1 MTTDTPARLL
11 QLLSLLQTP
20 REWPGG
26 ELADR
31 LGVSRRTVRR
41 DIERLRDL
49 GYPVQASM
57 GADGG
62 YRLVAGKAMPPLVLD
77 DEEAVAIAVG
87 LRAGAGHA
95 LEGVDEASV
104 RALAKLEQVLPGRLR
119 HRVSTLQAATT
130 PLTSGDGA
138 TIAPETLTVMASA
151 VAGNERL
158 RFSYRAADGTESRR
172 LTEPHRLVSTG
183 RRWYLV
189 AYDLDRA
196 DWRTFRVDRV
206 GDPFATG
213 ARFAPRELPTGSAAE
228 FLRRSMYRAQ
238 ESYEAVVT
246 FAAPPAKVTAR
257 LPHWVGAPEPLADGR
272 CRLRATV
279 NDPKDWLA
287 VRLAMTGLPFTVEAP
302 PELAEATRAL
312 GARLMEAGGGLGTG
326 GAQGTAGTGSPRGTG
341 SAQGTAGTGDAGDAG
356 SAAGAPGPTA
366 AAGTANAGS
375 AADATCP
382 AGTEG
387 AGHAESPAGAPGPTA
402 AAGTAKAGSAGGT
415 ASAGTADAAGA
426 ADAAE

>member
-41 DIERLRDL
+41 DIDRLREL
-49 GYPVQASM
+49 GYPVQATM

-119 HRVSTLQAATT
+119 HRVNTLQAATT

-138 TIAPETLTVMASA
+138 TIAPETLTVMAST
-151 VAGNERL
+151 VAGHERL
-158 RFSYRAADGTESRR
+158 RFAYRAADGTESRR
-172 LTEPHRLVSTG
+172 VTEPYRLVSTG

-206 GDPFATG
+206 SDPFATG

-228 FLRRSMYRAQ
+228 FLRRSMHRVR
-238 ESYEAVVT
+238 ESYEMVVT
-246 FAAPPAKVTAR
+246 FAAPAGAVAAR
-257 LPHWVGAPEPLADGR
+257 LPGWLGPPEPLDEDS

-279 NDPKDWLA
+279 SDAKDWMA
-287 VRLAMTGLPFTVEAP
+287 VRLAMLGHEFTVQEPAELVEAVR
-302 PELAEATRAL
+302 EL
-312 GARLMEAGGGLGTG
+312 GARMSRAAPATPAPAPHEADK
-326 GAQGTAGTGSPRGTG
+326 
-341 SAQGTAGTGDAGDAG
+341 TGDASD
-356 SAAGAPGPTA
+356 GARPSGP
-366 AAGTANAGS
+366 S
-375 AADATCP
+375 
-382 AGTEG
+382 
-387 AGHAESPAGAPGPTA
+387 
-402 AAGTAKAGSAGGT
+402 
-415 ASAGTADAAGA
+415 
-426 ADAAE
+426 

>member
-31 LGVSRRTVRR
+31 LGVSRRTIRR
-41 DIERLRDL
+41 DIDRLREL
-49 GYPVQASM
+49 GYPVQATM

-104 RALAKLEQVLPGRLR
+104 RALAKLEQVLPARLR

-130 PLTSGDGA
+130 PLTSGDGP
-138 TIAPETLTVMASA
+138 TIAPETLTVMAST
-151 VAGNERL
+151 VAGRERL
-158 RFSYRAADGTESRR
+158 RFAYRAADGTGSRR
-172 LTEPHRLVSTG
+172 VTEPYRLVSTG

-206 GDPFATG
+206 SEPFATG
-213 ARFAPRELPTGSAAE
+213 ARFTPRELPTGSAAE
-228 FLRRSMYRAQ
+228 YLRRSMHRAQ
-238 ESYEAVVT
+238 ESYDLVVT
-246 FAAPPAKVTAR
+246 FAAPAEAVAAR
-257 LPHWVGAPEPLADGR
+257 LPGWLGPPEPLDEGR

-279 NDPKDWLA
+279 ADAKDWMA
-287 VRLAMTGLPFTVEAP
+287 VRLAMLGHEFTVHEP
-302 PELAEATRAL
+302 PELVAAVRVL
-312 GARLMEAGGGLGTG
+312 GARMSRAGGGE
-326 GAQGTAGTGSPRGTG
+326 GSGP
-341 SAQGTAGTGDAGDAG
+341 A
-356 SAAGAPGPTA
+356 GPTP
-366 AAGTANAGS
+366 S
-375 AADATCP
+375 
-382 AGTEG
+382 E
-387 AGHAESPAGAPGPTA
+387 E
-402 AAGTAKAGSAGGT
+402 
-415 ASAGTADAAGA
+415 
-426 ADAAE
+426 

>member
-41 DIERLRDL
+41 DIDRLREL
-49 GYPVQASM
+49 GYPVQATLGS
-57 GADGG
+57 DGG

-104 RALAKLEQVLPGRLR
+104 RALAKLEQVLPSRLR
-119 HRVSTLQAATT
+119 HRVATLQAATT

-138 TIAPETLTVMASA
+138 SIAPETLTVMAST
-151 VAGNERL
+151 VAGRERL
-158 RFSYRAADGTESRR
+158 RFAYRARDGAESRR
-172 LTEPHRLVSTG
+172 VVEPYRLVSTG

-189 AYDLDRA
+189 AYDLDRD

-206 GDPFATG
+206 SRPFATG

-228 FLRRSMYRAQ
+228 YLRRSMYGRQ
-238 ESYEAVVT
+238 ETYDFTVTFDAPAEAV
-246 FAAPPAKVTAR
+246 AARVPQWLGV
-257 LPHWVGAPEPLADGR
+257 PEPLDEAR
-272 CRLRATV
+272 CRLRGAV
-279 NDPKDWLA
+279 GDSMEWLA
-287 VRLAMTGLPFTVEAP
+287 VRLAMLGFDFTVQEPA
-302 PELAEATRAL
+302 ELVRCVREL
-312 GARLMEAGGGLGTG
+312 GGRMV
-326 GAQGTAGTGSPRGTG
+326 R
-341 SAQGTAGTGDAGDAG
+341 
-356 SAAGAPGPTA
+356 AGA
-366 AAGTANAGS
+366 
-375 AADATCP
+375 
-382 AGTEG
+382 E
-387 AGHAESPAGAPGPTA
+387 E
-402 AAGTAKAGSAGGT
+402 
-415 ASAGTADAAGA
+415 
-426 ADAAE
+426 

>member
-41 DIERLRDL
+41 DIDRLREL
-49 GYPVQASM
+49 GYPVQATL

-95 LEGVDEASV
+95 VEGVDEASV
-104 RALAKLEQVLPGRLR
+104 RALAKLEQVLPSRLR

-138 TIAPETLTVMASA
+138 SIAPETLTVMAST
-151 VAGNERL
+151 VAGRERL
-158 RFSYRAADGTESRR
+158 RFAYRAKDGVDSRR
-172 LTEPHRLVSTG
+172 VVEPYRLVSTG

-189 AYDLDRA
+189 AYDLDRD

-206 GDPFATG
+206 SEPFATG

-228 FLRRSMYRAQ
+228 YLRQSMYRRQ
-238 ESYEAVVT
+238 ETYEVVVT
-246 FAAPPAKVTAR
+246 FAADADVVAAKVPGW
-257 LPHWVGAPEPLADGR
+257 LGVPEPVGEGR

-279 NDPKDWLA
+279 GDAVEWMA
-287 VRLAMTGLPFTVEAP
+287 VRLALTGVEFTVHE
-302 PELAEATRAL
+302 PEELVSAVREL
-312 GARLMEAGGGLGTG
+312 GGRLSRAGGVG
-326 GAQGTAGTGSPRGTG
+326 GG
-341 SAQGTAGTGDAGDAG
+341 
-356 SAAGAPGPTA
+356 
-366 AAGTANAGS
+366 
-375 AADATCP
+375 
-382 AGTEG
+382 
-387 AGHAESPAGAPGPTA
+387 
-402 AAGTAKAGSAGGT
+402 
-415 ASAGTADAAGA
+415 
-426 ADAAE
+426 